1 MRIVFFGSG
10 KFGVPS
16 LQALAR
22 EGSPD
27 ELVHIFTQPA
37 RPAGRRRQLK
47 PTDVAL
53 WARDQSIECTEA
65 ANINSPDMVEK
76 VAACKGDLLV
86 VIAFGQ
92 KIGNEV
98 INLHPK
104 GAINVHGSLLPK
116 YRGAAPINWAV
127 INNEEISGITIITLA
142 ERMDAGEMLGQAQV
156 ALTEDDTAE
165 TLHDTLAHLSPQVL
179 IETIGQIASGTA
191 VYTAQDESLATRAPK
206 LKKQDGFIDW
216 SQPAESICHRI
227 RGLWPWPGAQ
237 ADFVAARTG
246 KCSRV
251 TIANAKVLPCPD
263 KQKGTFG
270 LLDENLDVICG
281 CDRLRI
287 LKLKPAGSGLMD
299 FRDFVNGRAIAPR
312 DLFMGI
318 DKAG

>member
-10 KFGVPS
+10 KFGIPS
-16 LQALAR
+16 LQALVR

-47 PTDVAL
+47 PTPTAR
-53 WARDQSIECTEA
+53 WARDNSIDFTEA
-65 ANINSPDMVEK
+65 ANINSPEMLEK
-76 VAACKGDLLV
+76 VAACKGDLLL

-98 INLHPK
+98 IDLHPK

-127 INNEEISGITIITLA
+127 INNEEVSGITIITLA
-142 ERMDAGEMLGQAQV
+142 ERMDAGEILGQAQV

-165 TLHDTLAHLSPQVL
+165 TLGDTLADLAPPLL
-179 IETIGQIASGTA
+179 IETISQIASGTA
-191 VYTAQDESLATRAPK
+191 VYTAQDESLATLAPK

-216 SQPAESICHRI
+216 SRSAESICHRI
-227 RGLWPWPGAQ
+227 RGLLPWPGAH
-237 ADFVAARTG
+237 ADFVKAGTG
-246 KCSRV
+246 KCSSV
-251 TIANAKVLPCPD
+251 TIAGAKVITCPD
-263 KQKGTFG
+263 KREGDLG

-281 CDRLRI
+281 AGRLRI
-287 LKLKPAGSGLMD
+287 LKLKPAGKGLMD
-299 FRDFVNGRAIAPR
+299 FRDFVNGRAVKPR
-312 DLFMGI
+312 DMFMGI